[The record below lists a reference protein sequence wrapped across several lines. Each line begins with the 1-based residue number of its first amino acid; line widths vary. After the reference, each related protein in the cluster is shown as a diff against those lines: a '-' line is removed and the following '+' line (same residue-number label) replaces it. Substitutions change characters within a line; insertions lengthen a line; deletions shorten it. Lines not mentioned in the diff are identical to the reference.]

1 MIAGDQMR
9 NRWMNLRAQWAQWA
23 LRAMSLAA
31 ILILP
36 RSADGQTTRGGIE
49 VFGGYSYLRDP
60 GNSVLAE
67 TASDDVYALGWF
79 AGVAD
84 RIWRRVDLVGE
95 IGGQYKSGVTL
106 EEDATFSLHTFLGGP
121 GASIQWGPAAL
132 FAQVL
137 AGVTYARATAFDTT
151 VSTTKLTLQG
161 GGGVDYSVTTHLATR
176 VQIDY
181 RVIPPHGGLALTNQF
196 RVAAGLVYR

>member
-1 MIAGDQMR
+1 MIASDEMR
-9 NRWMNLRAQWAQWA
+9 IRWMNLRALW
-23 LRAMSLAA
+23 LAA

-36 RSADGQTTRGGIE
+36 RSADAQAAPGDFE

-79 AGVAD
+79 AGVAH

-106 EEDATFSLHTFLGGP
+106 EEEATFSLHTFLGGP
-121 GASIQWGPAAL
+121 RASIQWGPVGI

-137 AGVTYARATAFDTT
+137 TGVTHARATAFDTS
-151 VSTTKLTLQG
+151 VAVTKLTIQS
-161 GGGVDYSVTTHLATR
+161 GGGVDYSVTAHLATR